1 MNSQFR
7 FVFGILCLTAL
18 LTITVYLRTEE
29 SRIVYRLCAVNAQQ
43 NRQRQQLWQKQIMVE
58 NLTNPAAVSKVVAEA
73 QESLP

>member
-7 FVFGILCLTAL
+7 FVFVILCFTAL
-18 LTITVYLRTEE
+18 LTLTVYLRTEE
-29 SRIVYRLCAVNAQQ
+29 SRIIYRLCAVKAQQ